1 MAPAGFGDSV
11 EGLHAVGAAVRHGRV
26 REIVVERSR
35 LGDPAVAD
43 LLDEARG
50 RGVRIRPVEDVSVMA
65 ATAAPQGLVADC
77 RPRSFVSLEELVT
90 GSSPAALLLLDHV
103 EDPHN
108 LGAIARSAAAAGM
121 PRLVVPSRRT
131 APLGPA
137 AFKAAA
143 GALEV
148 CAVATVSSI
157 ADAVRALGGF
167 AVWTVGLD
175 RAGERSLF
183 GLELLGEPVAVVVG
197 GETGLHRLVRE
208 RVDVRAS
215 IPLAEDVESLN
226 ASVAAALA
234 CYEVLRVRRG
244 AGAPA

>member
-1 MAPAGFGDSV
+1 
-11 EGLHAVGAAVRHGRV
+11 
-26 REIVVERSR
+26 
-35 LGDPAVAD
+35 
-43 LLDEARG
+43 
-50 RGVRIRPVEDVSVMA
+50 
-65 ATAAPQGLVADC
+65 
-77 RPRSFVSLEELVT
+77 
-90 GSSPAALLLLDHV
+90 
-103 EDPHN
+103 
-108 LGAIARSAAAAGM
+108 M

-157 ADAVRALGGF
+157 ADAVRTLGGF

-208 RVDVRAS
+208 RVDGDWPTAPRDIAIS
-215 IPLAEDVESLN
+215 LADLDRE
-226 ASVAAALA
+226 A
-234 CYEVLRVRRG
+234 CPCGITPHNRSTRIGARRRFETG
-244 AGAPA
+244 T